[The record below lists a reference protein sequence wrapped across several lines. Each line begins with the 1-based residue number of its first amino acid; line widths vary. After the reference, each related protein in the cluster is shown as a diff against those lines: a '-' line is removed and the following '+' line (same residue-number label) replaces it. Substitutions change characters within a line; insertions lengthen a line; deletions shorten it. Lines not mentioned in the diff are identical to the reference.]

1 MPHQLTVVQ
10 LFTARQRAHKA
21 VRERVCTGRLEVLLL
36 RVLHLAKLQHG
47 GNQLLGLE
55 RGGEH
60 RPLAAHQHGA
70 TGGIVLLQVAQNF
83 HEGCVKG
90 NTSV

>member
-21 VRERVCTGRLEVLLL
+21 VREGIFTDRPKVLLL

-60 RPLAAHQHGA
+60 RPLAAHQNRA
-70 TGGIVLLQVAQNF
+70 TGGVEVLQVAQNF
-83 HEGCVKG
+83 HKGCMKG
-90 NTSV
+90 DKGV